1 MTDSRHAHTLEISL
15 ASAGERRL
23 RRQDRRKLGGVLLV
37 LVLGGLIAELG
48 RQPTGP
54 APRTLAMAPALLAFA
69 PQPVASASAPQVVTL
84 SNPGTTPIEIGS
96 LALSNPA
103 AFSWDLDCPGGRIAP
118 GSSCALLVIFHPTSE
133 GPAAGT
139 IGRSATGQTV
149 RLEGTTPKQVTI
161 PQPPNVRASLTP
173 ERVLYGTVPIETQS
187 SRIFTLKNS
196 GSVELHNVRFRLAGD
211 HLGDF
216 HFSGA
221 VCERL
226 APGSECAIAVSFA
239 PHEEGAHSATLLA
252 SASVGELS
260 RATLA
265 GTGELK
271 PQAVAEIVPNPLDLS
286 QKSRDGSVMIT
297 NVGRAPLA
305 FQGFSLDNSKDFEI
319 RPQECMA
326 ASPLSRGQSCRVMV
340 VFKGKRSA
348 QGLMTVKQEDPSV
361 SANVMLA
368 AEVPPSTK
376 KKWAAGLFVV
386 GAITATALAA
396 AAQSGSGTEAEQP
409 SPRNTTTDSPNVS
422 RPPETKLPS
431 PPPNAIR

>member
-1 MTDSRHAHTLEISL
+1 
-15 ASAGERRL
+15 
-23 RRQDRRKLGGVLLV
+23 
-37 LVLGGLIAELG
+37 
-48 RQPTGP
+48 
-54 APRTLAMAPALLAFA
+54 
-69 PQPVASASAPQVVTL
+69 
-84 SNPGTTPIEIGS
+84 
-96 LALSNPA
+96 
-103 AFSWDLDCPGGRIAP
+103 
-118 GSSCALLVIFHPTSE
+118 
-133 GPAAGT
+133 
-139 IGRSATGQTV
+139 
-149 RLEGTTPKQVTI
+149 
-161 PQPPNVRASLTP
+161 
-173 ERVLYGTVPIETQS
+173 
-187 SRIFTLKNS
+187 
-196 GSVELHNVRFRLAGD
+196 
-211 HLGDF
+211 
-216 HFSGA
+216 
-221 VCERL
+221 
-226 APGSECAIAVSFA
+226 
-239 PHEEGAHSATLLA
+239 
-252 SASVGELS
+252 
-260 RATLA
+260 
-265 GTGELK
+265 
-271 PQAVAEIVPNPLDLS
+271 VAEIVPNPLDLS